1 MDDTL
6 QNQIANLP
14 AAEQL
19 EIAEFIYQSLAS
31 TGDLLTDEQIA
42 ETKRRSQQV
51 DDDSES
57 LLTTSEVWAE
67 VDRLGNARKN

>member
-6 QNQIANLP
+6 QNHIANLP

>member
-1 MDDTL
+1 MDNTL
-6 QNQIANLP
+6 QNHIANLP

>member
-1 MDDTL
+1 MDNTL